1 MRLPPL
7 LPIVILVVAA
17 CGSADRVPSG
27 DAPSTSA
34 TDPLATAPASSTDAG
49 EPGAIRTYPTL
60 PPVDENGVE
69 RGCDAIGVEDPVI
82 GALTGD
88 RDETPDSVWLAGTS
102 GPLHVIWP
110 EGFTARFFPAA
121 ELLDARGQ
129 VVAVEGDII
138 ELQVAADTAEGTV
151 ERPYMADGI
160 LLGGCYWPSWTLA
173 PASIATTVVDELRVR
188 SAPSVDDAI
197 SKKYSPLLPEGTDL
211 LVIDGPRTASGYDW
225 WQVVPMAVENLSAP
239 GFGWVA
245 AASRE
250 GEPWLEPGTVECPR
264 RPENLTAL
272 AALSDGAAL
281 ACFARDPITVRAR
294 LVSCNCDVDGPGTD
308 PGWLGLGLGAPPILL
323 VDPSDAGP
331 PENPENWF
339 PLHLDPD
346 AGVDPV
352 PIDAIVDVTGIFDHP
367 AAEGCTVTGFD
378 EPPAPS
384 IACRFAFA
392 VTDLDVVQP

>member
-1 MRLPPL
+1 MRLLPL
-7 LPIVILVVAA
+7 LPIVILVVSA
-17 CGSADRVPSG
+17 CGTADRAPSG
-27 DAPSTSA
+27 VAPSTSA

-60 PPVDENGVE
+60 PPIDENGVE

-82 GALTGD
+82 GALIGD
-88 RDETPDSVWLAGTS
+88 RDETPDSIWLAGTS

-110 EGFTARFFPAA
+110 EGFTARFSPTS
-121 ELLDARGQ
+121 ELLDPQGR
-129 VVAVEGDII
+129 VVAVEGESIS
-138 ELQVAADTAEGTV
+138 LQVERNTADGSI
-151 ERPYMADGI
+151 ERPYVADGI

-188 SAPSVDDAI
+188 SAPSVDDAA
-197 SKKYSPLLPEGTDL
+197 SKKYSPLLPLGTDL

-225 WQVVPMAVENLSAP
+225 WQVVPMAVEGLSGP

-245 AASRE
+245 AASRD
-250 GEPWLEPGTVECPR
+250 GEPWLEPGTFECPR
-264 RPENLTAL
+264 RPEDLTAL
-272 AALSDGAAL
+272 AALSDDVAL
-281 ACFARDPITVRAR
+281 ACFPRDPITVRAR
-294 LVSCNCDVDGPGTD
+294 LVSCNCDVDGPPMD
-308 PGWLGLGLGAPPILL
+308 PGWLGFGAEPILL
-323 VDPSDAGP
+323 VDPSDTRP
-331 PENPENWF
+331 PGQPENWF

-367 AAEGCTVTGFD
+367 AAESCTVAEMD